1 MGEEREPLPLQE
13 REGWDSPD
21 DLNVSQSS
29 SLSRSDKFR
38 KTFRR
43 KSFNSQHLSC
53 LLNTGSAVFTETR
66 EANFLDD
73 DGLELESQT
82 SSLYAYFEE
91 LLLSGLDQ
99 SLKVSKLTISS
110 LFKLK
115 NIKQNQQ

>member
-1 MGEEREPLPLQE
+1 MGEEEEPLTLQE
-13 REGWDSPD
+13 REGWNSPD
-21 DLNVSQSS
+21 VLNVSQSS

-73 DGLELESQT
+73 DGPELESQN
-82 SSLYAYFEE
+82 SLHVYFEE
-91 LLLSGLDQ
+91 LLLSVLDQ
-99 SLKVSKLTISS
+99 SLKVSKLQVFSFIFSH
-110 LFKLK
+110 
-115 NIKQNQQ
+115 